1 MLVTLP
7 GAGNQPL
14 REMGASLLS
23 CPPVRPASA
32 VALSSRHPETRL
44 LHPGLWENKVR
55 RAEASVDHEQGGL
68 VKPILRD
75 GFAQLSEAPVT
86 PKEVL
91 SQPSL
96 ARTQVT
102 LPQDLCYVTF
112 PDIQLGVLFFLA
124 LVYID

>member
-1 MLVTLP
+1 MVTLP
-7 GAGNQPL
+7 GAGNQAL
-14 REMGASLLS
+14 QEMDASLLF
-23 CPPVRPASA
+23 CPPVRPANA
-32 VALSSRHPETRL
+32 VALSSRHLETGL
-44 LHPGLWENKVR
+44 LHPGLWKNKVR
-55 RAEASVDHEQGGL
+55 RAEASVDREQGGL

-102 LPQDLCYVTF
+102 LPQDLPCYTIRGPVF
-112 PDIQLGVLFFLA
+112 SCPGLRRLKRG
-124 LVYID
+124 

>member
-32 VALSSRHPETRL
+32 VALSSRHPET
-44 LHPGLWENKVR
+44 GLWKNKVR
-55 RAEASVDHEQGGL
+55 RAEASVDREQGGL

-112 PDIQLGVLFFLA
+112 PDTQLGVLFFLA